1 MSKFDNRIY
10 LTICEVSMEC
20 FKKSKF
26 ISYVNYC
33 YHMGL
38 ALKSNTAGI
47 AIGKSQ
53 CKDLNEVIEM
63 LDKIYSMDAETTGKY
78 LFNYFTSDNIREFEK
93 CVILT
98 QEAFPNLI

>member
-1 MSKFDNRIY
+1 MSKFDNRVY

-20 FKKSKF
+20 FKRSKF

-33 YHMGL
+33 YDFGL
-38 ALKSNTAGI
+38 SLKTNTVN
-47 AIGKSQ
+47 KSQ
-53 CKDLNEVIEM
+53 ARNLEDIIEM

-78 LFNYFTSDNIREFEK
+78 IFDYFTCDKVREFEK

-98 QEAFPNLI
+98 QESFPDLI

>member
-26 ISYVNYC
+26 INYC
-33 YHMGL
+33 NYCSHMAL
-38 ALKSNTAGI
+38 ALKSKVV
-47 AIGKSQ
+47 GKSQ
-53 CKDLNEVIEM
+53 TRDLMEIIEM
-63 LDKIYSMDAETTGKY
+63 LDIIYSMDAETTGKY
-78 LFNYFTSDNIREFEK
+78 LFDYFNSDKVREFEK
-93 CVILT
+93 CVILN

>member
-20 FKKSKF
+20 FKRSKF

-33 YHMGL
+33 YDMGL
-38 ALKSNTAGI
+38 SLKTNTI
-47 AIGKSQ
+47 NKSQ
-53 CKDLNEVIEM
+53 TRNLEEIIEM
-63 LDKIYSMDAETTGKY
+63 LDKIYSMDAEMTGKY
-78 LFNYFTSDNIREFEK
+78 LLNYFTSDNVREFEK

-98 QEAFPNLI
+98 QTAFPD

>member
-26 ISYVNYC
+26 INYVNYC
-33 YHMGL
+33 YDMGL
-38 ALKSNTAGI
+38 ALKTNTVN
-47 AIGKSQ
+47 KSQ
-53 CKDLNEVIEM
+53 TRNLEEIIDM
-63 LDKIYSMDAETTGKY
+63 LDIIYSMDAATTGKY
-78 LFNYFTSDNIREFEK
+78 LFDYFTSDNVREFEK

-98 QEAFPNLI
+98 QTAFPD

>member
-26 ISYVNYC
+26 INYYNYC
-33 YHMGL
+33 RLMGM
-38 ALKSNTAGI
+38 ALKSDDVS
-47 AIGKSQ
+47 GKQSS
-53 CKDLNEVIEM
+53 DLIKIIET
-63 LDKIYSMDAETTGKY
+63 LDIIYTMDIETTKKY
-78 LFNYFTSDNIREFEK
+78 IFDYFNSDKVREFEK
-93 CVILT
+93 CVVLT

>member
-26 ISYVNYC
+26 INYVNYC
-33 YHMGL
+33 SNMGL
-38 ALKSNTAGI
+38 ALKTNTV
-47 AIGKSQ
+47 GKSQ
-53 CKDLNEVIEM
+53 TRDLNDIIEM
-63 LDKIYSMDAETTGKY
+63 LDIIYSMDAETTGKY
-78 LFNYFTSDNIREFEK
+78 LFDYFTSEYVREFEK

-98 QEAFPNLI
+98 HESFPDLI

>member
-33 YHMGL
+33 SNMGL
-38 ALKSNTAGI
+38 CLKTNTVGRT
-47 AIGKSQ
+47 Q
-53 CKDLNEVIEM
+53 TRDLNDIIEM
-63 LDKIYSMDAETTGKY
+63 LDKIYSMDAATTGKY
-78 LFNYFTSDNIREFEK
+78 ILDYFTSDNVREFEK

-98 QEAFPNLI
+98 RETFPDLV